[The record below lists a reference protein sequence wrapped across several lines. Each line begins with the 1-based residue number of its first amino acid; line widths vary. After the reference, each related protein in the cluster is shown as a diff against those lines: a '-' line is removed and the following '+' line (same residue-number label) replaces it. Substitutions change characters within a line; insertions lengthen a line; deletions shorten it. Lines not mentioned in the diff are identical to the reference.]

1 MRSRLVLIVV
11 STILGIGASTFLAF
25 GAAAPASAANTTA
38 LRVAATA
45 TTPPASPSPGSGE
58 VGEGS
63 QPNVGDE
70 TPKGMEFGERHN
82 LLTDESGLIAL
93 GLAAL
98 IGAATAIL
106 VVRNRRKNSIY

>member
-11 STILGIGASTFLAF
+11 STILGLGVTTFLGFSAV
-25 GAAAPASAANTTA
+25 APAVASNTTA
-38 LRVAATA
+38 PQAAGTA
-45 TTPPASPSPGSGE
+45 TTAPATQSPGTGE

-82 LLTDESGLIAL
+82 LLTDESGLIAI

-98 IGAATAIL
+98 IGATTAIL
-106 VVRNRRKNSIY
+106 VMRNRRKNSIY